1 MQILHNST
9 TTALW
14 HDIIHEAENQCDIH
28 LKEDLESYLVF
39 LMVRFTSQPQM
50 VNDIMAQEFL
60 SGMSLKPSQ
69 RQQKLQQV
77 GDKCLIFTGLF
88 PKIAEKRLVQLSYFV
103 KLGQSSYATISRSH
117 NDLYQGLAKQFVS
130 LMDVLQ
136 SLRQY
141 SSKYPDLL
149 PLEAYELWSETG
161 SQRALKILRQYS
173 SGMPISMGIT
183 QK

>member
-14 HDIIHEAENQCDIH
+14 HDIIHEAEDQCDIH
-28 LKEDLESYLVF
+28 LKEDVESYLVF
-39 LMVRFTSQPQM
+39 LMIRYTTKPHIIK
-50 VNDIMAQEFL
+50 DIVATDFL
-60 SGMSLKPSQ
+60 SAMGLKLTQ
-69 RQQKLQQV
+69 RQQLLQAV
-77 GDKCLIFTGLF
+77 GDKCLIYTGLF

-103 KLGQSSYATISRSH
+103 KLGQSSYATISTSH
-117 NDLYQGLAKQFVS
+117 DDLYQGLAKQFVS

-149 PLEAYELWSETG
+149 PLEAYELWNDTG
-161 SQRALKILRQYS
+161 SQRSLKILKQYT
-173 SGMPISMGIT
+173 SGMPLFLSKT
-183 QK
+183 HK